1 MTRRRFG
8 IPELFVAITLI
19 AILTMSVRVPISP
32 DMWWHLRCGQ
42 VQWETRSVI
51 KEDLFS
57 HTAQGT
63 PWVNQSWLPQIVM
76 YGLYALGGLPALSLA
91 VAALTTVAFALV
103 LLGMQTEGRYDHFWR
118 ALVIVGAAIS
128 TGRTWVPRPQMVTLV
143 LTAAWVLILDRHH
156 SMNPKKWTGLFW
168 LPPLMVLWANSHG
181 GYIVGFILL
190 ALQMGGILAR
200 ALQERSFAVLW
211 VSLRPLLVVT
221 GLCLVAALLNPQG
234 IRLVLFPF
242 QTLNSGAQQNL
253 IAEWASPDFHALDM
267 LPFLGLLIAT
277 WSALAFS
284 GEQIAAID
292 WLRLAAFTV
301 IGLRSGRYIGLAA
314 IVMAPLLYRYG
325 KAAWNKW
332 RPSAPKVTPPTRG
345 IPALNWLLLI
355 LVLFAAGV
363 KVALPLQ
370 EQTIQ
375 QVTRTLFPTQAV
387 EYLRTHGVQ
396 DNLFNEYG
404 WGGYLIWELADSL
417 VFIDGRA
424 DPFGDELIIA
434 YQKTVSAR
442 PGWDKVLHEYQV
454 NTVLVQSECA
464 LASAL
469 GQSSNWQETYR
480 DLHAIIF
487 QRTSNN

>member
-1 MTRRRFG
+1 MTRRQFG

-19 AILTMSVRVPISP
+19 AIFTMSVRVPISP

-57 HTAQGT
+57 HTALGM

-76 YGLYALGGLPALSLA
+76 YGLYALRGLPALSLA
-91 VAALTTVAFALV
+91 VAALTTTAFALV
-103 LLGMQTEGRYDHFWR
+103 LLDSQTEGRYDHFWR
-118 ALVIVGAAIS
+118 ALVIIGAAIS
-128 TGRTWVPRPQMVTLV
+128 TGRTWVPRPQMVTLA
-143 LTAAWVLILDRHH
+143 LTAAWVLILDRHRTR
-156 SMNPKKWTGLFW
+156 NPQKWTGLLW

-190 ALQMGGILAR
+190 ALEMGG
-200 ALQERSFAVLW
+200 ALVGNLGKKSFASLW
-211 VSLRPLLVVT
+211 ASLRPLLLVT
-221 GLCLVAALLNPQG
+221 AVCFVAALLNPQG

-284 GEQIAAID
+284 GKQITVLD

-301 IGLRSGRYIGLAA
+301 IGLRSGRYIGLSAV
-314 IVMAPLLYRYG
+314 VMAPLLYRYG
-325 KAAWNKW
+325 KAAWKQW
-332 RPSAPKVTPPTRG
+332 KPSTTAATRPTHG
-345 IPALNWLLLI
+345 IPALNWLLLV
-355 LVLFAAGV
+355 LVLLAGGI
-363 KVALPLQ
+363 KIALPLQ

-375 QVTRTLFPTQAV
+375 QVTQSLFPTQAIG
-387 EYLRTHGVQ
+387 YLRTHGVQ
-396 DNLFNEYG
+396 GNLFNEYG
-404 WGGYLIWELADSL
+404 WGGYLIWELTGTR

-424 DPFGDELIIA
+424 DPFGDDLIIA

-442 PGWDKVLHEYQV
+442 PGWKHVLQEYQIR
-454 NTVLVQSECA
+454 TVLVQAESA

-469 GQSSNWQETYR
+469 AQSDEWQETYR
-480 DLHAIIF
+480 DPLAVIF
-487 QRTSNN
+487 ASN

>member
-8 IPELFVAITLI
+8 IPALFVAITLI
-19 AILTMSVRVPISP
+19 AIFTMAVRVPISP

-57 HTAQGT
+57 HTAFGT
-63 PWVNQSWLPQIVM
+63 AWVNQSWLPQIVM
-76 YGLYALGGLPALSLA
+76 YGLYTLGGLPALALA
-91 VAALTTVAFALV
+91 VAALTTMAFALV
-103 LLGMQTEGRYDHFWR
+103 LLGTETEGQYDHFWR

-128 TGRTWVPRPQMVTLV
+128 TGRTWVPRPQMLTLV

-156 SMNPKKWTGLFW
+156 VRGPKGSASLLW

-190 ALQMGGILAR
+190 ALQMGGVLASAIR
-200 ALQERSFAVLW
+200 ERTFRSLW
-211 VSLRPLLVVT
+211 ASLRPLLIVT

-234 IRLVLFPF
+234 IRLVLFPL

-267 LPFLGLLIAT
+267 LPFLALLIAT

-284 GEQIAAID
+284 GKQIAAVD
-292 WLRLAAFTV
+292 WLRLTAFTV
-301 IGLRSGRYIGLAA
+301 IGLRSGRYIGLSAV
-314 IVMAPLLYRYG
+314 VMAPLLYRYG
-325 KAAWNKW
+325 KATWKQW
-332 RPSAPKVTPPTRG
+332 WPSAPTIARPTRG
-345 IPALNWLLLI
+345 IPALNWLLLA

-370 EQTIQ
+370 RQTIQ
-375 QVTRTLFPTQAV
+375 EITRTLFPTQAV

-404 WGGYLIWELADSL
+404 WGGYLIWELSGTL

-424 DPFGDELIIA
+424 DPFGDDLIVA

-442 PGWDKVLHEYQV
+442 PGWEAVLQEYQV
-454 NTVLVQSECA
+454 RTVLIQPDCA

-469 GQSSNWQETYR
+469 AQSDAWQETYR
-480 DLHAIIF
+480 DTQAVIF
-487 QRTSNN
+487 ASN